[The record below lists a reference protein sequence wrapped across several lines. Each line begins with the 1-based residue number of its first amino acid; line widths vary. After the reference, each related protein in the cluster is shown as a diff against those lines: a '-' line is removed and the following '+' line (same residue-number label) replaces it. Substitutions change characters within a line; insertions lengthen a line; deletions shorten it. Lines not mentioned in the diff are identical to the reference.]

1 MAVPAA
7 SSLVLAQTLPL
18 ATSLAWRVPFPSLLS
33 ADSPAPLAP
42 LNGLRDA
49 AILAWPKASRKNSG
63 QTDPLVA
70 YAGALFAASR
80 LRPELGS
87 VLKRDGAQVLHA
99 LAYLYATIEPP
110 SELSTAAA
118 ARAAHLAVDTWKAE
132 AADVPWPHA
141 PEALTV
147 LDLQAAAFAG
157 FTSVEPQRAA
167 AAALAIAAL
176 YEREA
181 PSRGDPAL
189 FAKAAEAHW
198 RATGIALCAPSAPT
212 MEERGTHTFSFLT
225 AKYTLRQRHFDAATS
240 LLSTTARNL
249 SGAGAGEDLQRAFKS
264 AFEATEKIATRVDVE
279 CQAFESNIGAYV
291 NKPAPTSTG
300 AKTPAEEIMLELAQP
315 EEEVGLRPNYAF
327 DLILHRAMDS
337 WSATAQA
344 RSLRSSPPPDPMARV
359 RPPNTTLVNIM
370 SRILACP
377 EERLIKGGSSGL
389 KLRTAQEWRAAL
401 LGAAAQWLRA
411 YDLGY
416 GGVDREMGRQQVEE
430 AVKLLKF

>member
-1 MAVPAA
+1 
-7 SSLVLAQTLPL
+7 
-18 ATSLAWRVPFPSLLS
+18 
-33 ADSPAPLAP
+33 
-42 LNGLRDA
+42 
-49 AILAWPKASRKNSG
+49 
-63 QTDPLVA
+63 
-70 YAGALFAASR
+70 
-80 LRPELGS
+80 

-337 WSATAQA
+337 WS
-344 RSLRSSPPPDPMARV
+344 SPPPDPMARV